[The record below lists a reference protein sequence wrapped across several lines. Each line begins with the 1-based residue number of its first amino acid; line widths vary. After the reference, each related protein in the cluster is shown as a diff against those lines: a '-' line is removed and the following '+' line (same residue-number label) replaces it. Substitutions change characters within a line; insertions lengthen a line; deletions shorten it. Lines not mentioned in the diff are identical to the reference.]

1 MGCKENLKETLS
13 EDPVENEVLINS
25 QKRKDQFT
33 EMGKYNESITE
44 DIDLDKPIKGIHD
57 FMMTMK

>member
-1 MGCKENLKETLS
+1 MGRKENAKKTLS
-13 EDPVENEVLINS
+13 KDPVENEVLINS

-44 DIDLDKPIKGIHD
+44 DIDLDKPIKGVHD
-57 FMMTMK
+57 FL